1 MAIITKIREKSGLA
15 IGVVLV
21 ALGLFIVGGDLISP
35 NSRLFGTNEQTVGEI
50 NGEKIPV
57 QQYSAVVDE
66 LVGKYTLN
74 LGRQPN
80 EGEMDYIRKEAWN
93 ELIYRTAFQKEF
105 DKLGLTVSKEE
116 IKDMVQG
123 NNPHPFILRQFTN
136 PKTGEFDR
144 AVLSNYLQNLPKM
157 EQQEQIQFYQ
167 FELSLTPERLKKK
180 YADLFNVSTYVTK
193 KEAQNE
199 YRTQNT
205 RIDAKYVHIPYA
217 SVSDSL
223 VKITDADLQTYFNQ
237 NKSKFKAEA
246 SRSLEYVAFPLK
258 PSSKDSAETKKEA
271 EALIPEFEAAKND
284 TNFVDVNNDAGSP
297 FRAYRKDD
305 LPKELASLEL
315 QKGKAYGTF
324 LIEGRLKIHKLVD
337 VKDDSAFSAKA
348 SHILFEV
355 KKDTTNKAKTDSLDA
370 NAKKTAEDILK
381 RIKEGADFAFMASQY
396 GSDGTAEKGG
406 DLGWFTQGKMVKEF
420 ENAVFAASGTGL
432 LPNLVKTEFGYH
444 IIKVTSAKT
453 KTKYQIATI
462 VKEFEPSQET
472 SDMAYSLAGEFA
484 NCKNVTEYADKVK
497 ATKNTI
503 SLQALNLKKDA
514 RSINNLQGTKVRE
527 VLRWAFNEETK
538 LGQVSE
544 VFQLDDNYIVA
555 LLRGKTEEG
564 EPMFEDF
571 KDQVRKEV
579 LIEKKAEYILAKIS
593 GKANSLEDLIKVYGD
608 KNIEIETNENF
619 SLQTVT
625 LKGVGASP
633 VAIGKASAMKK
644 GEKTAPFRDAAGVLM
659 LEVTNSDAAP
669 EIADFA
675 TYKQKIAERRT
686 AQTDYFLMEAIKKL
700 ANVKEDLLKF
710 Y

>member
-35 NSRLFGTNEQTVGEI
+35 NSKLFGKGETTVGEI

-57 QQYSAVVDE
+57 QQYSAVVQE
-66 LVGKYTLN
+66 LVGKYTIN

-105 DKLGLTVSKEE
+105 DKLGLTVSKDEV
-116 IKDMVQG
+116 KDLVTG

-144 AVLSNYLQNLPKM
+144 AVLNNYLQNLPKM
-157 EQQEQIQFYQ
+157 QQEERIQFYQ

-180 YADLFNVSTYVTK
+180 YADLFNFSTYVSK
-193 KEAQNE
+193 QEAQNE

-205 RIDAKYVHIPYA
+205 RIDAKYVLLPYA

-223 VKITDADLQTYFNQ
+223 VKITDSDLQTYFNQ
-237 NKSKFKAEA
+237 NKNKYKAEA
-246 SRSLEYVAFPLK
+246 TRSLEYVVFPLK
-258 PSSKDSAETKKEA
+258 PSSKDSANTKKEI
-271 EALIPEFEAAKND
+271 ESLIPEFEEAKND
-284 TNFVDVNNDAGSP
+284 TNFVDRNNDAGSP
-297 FRAYRKDD
+297 FKAFRKDD

-315 QKGKAYGTF
+315 QKGKVYGPF
-324 LIEGRLKIHKLVD
+324 MADGRLKIHKFI
-337 VKDDSAFSAKA
+337 DSKEDTAFSAKA

-355 KKDTTNKAKTDSLDA
+355 KKDTSNKAKSDSADA
-370 NAKKTAEDILK
+370 IAKKTAEDILK

-420 ENAVFAASGTGL
+420 ENAVFASTNVGL

-444 IIKVTSAKT
+444 IVKVTSQKT
-453 KTKYQIATI
+453 KTKYQVATV
-462 VKEFEPSQET
+462 VKDFEPSEET
-472 SDMAYSLAGEFA
+472 TDVAYALAGEFS
-484 NCKNVTEYADKVK
+484 NCKNVTEYADKLK
-497 ATKNTI
+497 ATKNMI

-527 VLRWAFNEETK
+527 VLRWAFDEQTG
-538 LGQVSE
+538 LGEVSKI
-544 VFQLDDNYIVA
+544 FQLDDSYIVT

-564 EPMFEDF
+564 EPKFEDF

-579 LIEKKAEYILAKIS
+579 LIEKKAEYIFAKIN
-593 GKANSLEDLIKVYGD
+593 GKANSLEDMIKAYENKD
-608 KNIEIETNENF
+608 INIETTENF

-625 LKGVGASP
+625 LKGIGAAP

-644 GEKTAPFRDAAGVLM
+644 GEKTTPFREASGIVM
-659 LEVTNSDAAP
+659 LEVISSEAAP

-686 AQTDYFLMEAIKKL
+686 AQTEYFLMEAIKKL
-700 ANVKEDLLKF
+700 ANVKEDLLK
-710 Y
+710 YN